1 MVKCT
6 YCRSEFQQESK
17 SSTSSICKKCEQ
29 NVQKYGKPTS
39 CQYCNIIAAFHHG
52 KCNRCH
58 DSYKRYGP
66 PKTCEQCKQKC
77 AFDKEDK
84 KKLDGKLLCWL
95 CSLSYKRALVRTKQS
110 DPTRHSRVFK
120 AEKDK
125 NKEGKEKRFVQ
136 IYYIIK
142 DVLDYPDIET
152 WVIEVLWRNGFS
164 ASWMRNYRLFFE
176 IFERLMKEFTYQ
188 RVFFCSFISFLKNV
202 NLSSSCYTWAIL
214 LLFQDKA
221 LKITAKNCLIATYHI
236 PAHITIY
243 CIRSES

>member
-176 IFERLMKEFTYQ
+176 IFEILMKEF
-188 RVFFCSFISFLKNV
+188 SFALSFL
-202 NLSSSCYTWAIL
+202 
-214 LLFQDKA
+214 F
-221 LKITAKNCLIATYHI
+221 
-236 PAHITIY
+236 
-243 CIRSES
+243 

>member
-1 MVKCT
+1 MQAWEPRRPAGCGSTYFTKCHNQEIRIYIFFQDCRGSFPVVKCT

-125 NKEGKEKRFVQ
+125 HKEGKEKRFVQ
-136 IYYIIK
+136 IK
-142 DVLDYPDIET
+142 
-152 WVIEVLWRNGFS
+152 S
-164 ASWMRNYRLFFE
+164 
-176 IFERLMKEFTYQ
+176 
-188 RVFFCSFISFLKNV
+188 
-202 NLSSSCYTWAIL
+202 
-214 LLFQDKA
+214 
-221 LKITAKNCLIATYHI
+221 
-236 PAHITIY
+236 
-243 CIRSES
+243 

>member
-1 MVKCT
+1 MGRFTKHLKNWERILLCMNLEPNWHLNKHPMKCKMAAVAPVTNNTPLFACSKCFSRHPFEELSQGQQLCKECRGSFPVVKCT

-17 SSTSSICKKCEQ
+17 SSTSSICKKCEL
-29 NVQKYGKPTS
+29 NVQKYGKPSS
-39 CQYCNIIAAFHHG
+39 CQFCNIIAAFVGG
-52 KCNRCH
+52 KCHRCH
-58 DSYKRYGP
+58 DSYRRYGA

-77 AFDKEDK
+77 AFEKEEK
-84 KKLDGKLLCWL
+84 KRLDGKLLCWL

-152 WVIEVLWRNGFS
+152 WVIE
-164 ASWMRNYRLFFE
+164 
-176 IFERLMKEFTYQ
+176 
-188 RVFFCSFISFLKNV
+188 
-202 NLSSSCYTWAIL
+202 
-214 LLFQDKA
+214 
-221 LKITAKNCLIATYHI
+221 
-236 PAHITIY
+236 
-243 CIRSES
+243 

>member
-84 KKLDGKLLCWL
+84 KNRPKIPQEAKLSRNPVYQCNECNKMF
-95 CSLSYKRALVRTKQS
+95 YKRCGLRKHILQCHTFEANVTCNVCQKTFS
-110 DPTRHSRVFK
+110 N
-120 AEKDK
+120 K
-125 NKEGKEKRFVQ
+125 NKLWTHNYGVHRKENN
-136 IYYIIK
+136 IK
-142 DVLDYPDIET
+142 VCNNANL
-152 WVIEVLWRNGFS
+152 LW
-164 ASWMRNYRLFFE
+164 
-176 IFERLMKEFTYQ
+176 IK
-188 RVFFCSFISFLKNV
+188 
-202 NLSSSCYTWAIL
+202 
-214 LLFQDKA
+214 
-221 LKITAKNCLIATYHI
+221 
-236 PAHITIY
+236 
-243 CIRSES
+243 CI

>member
-1 MVKCT
+1 MQAWERAAGRVWFSTTYFTKCHNQAFIHFFQDCRGSFPVVKCT

-77 AFDKEDK
+77 AFEREDK
-84 KKLDGKLLCWL
+84 KKLDGKLQCWI

-136 IYYIIK
+136 ISKLHYIIGNQF
-142 DVLDYPDIET
+142 Y
-152 WVIEVLWRNGFS
+152 N
-164 ASWMRNYRLFFE
+164 
-176 IFERLMKEFTYQ
+176 
-188 RVFFCSFISFLKNV
+188 
-202 NLSSSCYTWAIL
+202 
-214 LLFQDKA
+214 
-221 LKITAKNCLIATYHI
+221 
-236 PAHITIY
+236 
-243 CIRSES
+243 